1 MSKRKYAVKPEVV
14 KLVRKV
20 QNHILEEPKRFNM
33 DDWVEHISEDL
44 SSDDLYGSSPEIVA
58 AHNKEMKK
66 LYPACGTTACIAGWV
81 AILSKPLK
89 TDKDGYLVIP
99 KVNDIAGFARKKL
112 GLKDFEYTLARLD
125 LDGKEA
131 DALALDSPD
140 YHGPAF
146 DDHIFFVNKWP
157 QPFRSKY
164 ANESEKPKP
173 SKLKL
178 AKIAVARLDHFLT
191 TGC

>member
-44 SSDDLYGSSPEIVA
+44 AVEDYSPETA
-58 AHNKEMKK
+58 AAYNKEIKK
-66 LYPACGTTACIAGWV
+66 RYPACGTTACIAGWV

-99 KVNDIAGFARKKL
+99 KVQDIAEFARKKL
-112 GLKDFEYTLARLD
+112 GLKDFEHTLARLD
-125 LDGKEA
+125 LDDKET
-131 DALALDSPD
+131 DALESPD

-146 DDHIFFVNKWP
+146 DDHIFYVNRWP

-164 ANESEKPKP
+164 ANESEKAKP

-178 AKIAVARLDHFLT
+178 AKIAVARLDHFLY

>member
-33 DDWVEHISEDL
+33 EDWTTHISDELTDASDWNDPTLMVEH
-44 SSDDLYGSSPEIVA
+44 
-58 AHNKEMKK
+58 NKLVKK
-66 LYPACGTTACIAGWV
+66 QFPACGTTACIAGWV

-89 TDKDGYLVIP
+89 TDKDGYLVLP
-99 KVNDIAGFARKKL
+99 KVNDIADFARKKL
-112 GLKDFEYTLARLD
+112 GLKDFDRILC
-125 LDGKEA
+125 K
-131 DALALDSPD
+131 LALDDKETDALESPD

-146 DDHIFFVNKWP
+146 DDHIFFVHRWP
-157 QPFRSKY
+157 QPFKSKY
-164 ANESEKPKP
+164 ANEIDKPKP

-178 AKIAVARLDHFLT
+178 AKIAVARLDHFLY